1 MHSNKTKCFL
11 KSFQMKETMRVVK
24 KMRERVKENLA
35 GNKS

>member
-24 KMRERVKENLA
+24 KNEGKDE
-35 GNKS
+35 GKPGWQ